1 MAEKVMEKKVKKAP
15 VTVNKPR
22 KAPKPHKSLL
32 SLERKKSLFGY
43 VFVAPIILGLA
54 LIYIPVLVQS
64 AQFSFAKNIGF
75 AQGKL
80 EYVGWQNYHDALF
93 VEEGFLEVVYSS
105 TVELL
110 PQIFVIL
117 IFSFFMANILN
128 QNFRGRAVAR
138 VIFFL
143 PVVLST
149 GIVAYFDNQATSLTD
164 TYSSGEK
171 LDVGT
176 ETSAFDYKE
185 IEAMLLSA
193 LGNSGLSEIIASAI
207 GSLYTVITS
216 SGVQMLIFLSGLQ
229 SISINM
235 YEAAKVEGATG
246 WEVFWKISFPMISPL
261 ILVNLLYT
269 VIDLFTTSENATIS
283 FIAKNYFDNPATYAL
298 ASAFSW
304 LYTLL
309 LLLFVGVVFL
319 LVKKLIVY
327 QD

>member
-1 MAEKVMEKKVKKAP
+1 MAEKTVAAP
-15 VTVNKPR
+15 APA
-22 KAPKPHKSLL
+22 KAPKKNRRRGL

-43 VFVAPIILGLA
+43 VFVSPIILGMVA
-54 LIYIPVLVQS
+54 IYIPVLVQS
-64 AQFSFAKNIGF
+64 CIYSFTENAGRYGEDYKF
-75 AQGKL
+75 
-80 EYVGWQNYHDALF
+80 VGWQNYHDALF
-93 VEEGFLEVVYSS
+93 VESGFLQNVYSS
-105 TVELL
+105 TVALL
-110 PQIFVIL
+110 PQIFIIL
-117 IFSFFMANILN
+117 IFAFFMANILN
-128 QNFRGRAVAR
+128 QNFRGRSVAR
-138 VIFFL
+138 VIFFI

-149 GIVAYFDNQATSLTD
+149 GIVTYFDNLSSMTD
-164 TYSSGEK
+164 IYEGGEK
-171 LDVGT
+171 LDIGGAAANT
-176 ETSAFDYKE
+176 FDFVE

-193 LGNSGLSEIIASAI
+193 LGNSGLASIISGAI

-269 VIDLFTTSENATIS
+269 VIDLFTSVDNATIS
-283 FIAKNYFDNPATYAL
+283 FIAKYYENVATYSI

-304 LYTLL
+304 MYTIL
-309 LLLFVGVVFL
+309 LLLFVGIVFV
-319 LVKKLIVY
+319 LVQKLIVY

>member
-1 MAEKVMEKKVKKAP
+1 MAETTTANEKVL
-15 VTVNKPR
+15 KPAKRTR
-22 KAPKPHKSLL
+22 KPLM

-43 VFVAPIILGLA
+43 VFVSPLLIGILV
-54 LIYIPVLVQS
+54 IYIPTVIQS
-64 AQFSFAKNIGF
+64 IQYSFAANAGRYGEELK
-75 AQGKL
+75 
-80 EYVGWQNYHDALF
+80 YVGWQNYHDALF
-93 VEEGFLEVVYSS
+93 VEKDFLKTVYSS
-105 TVELL
+105 TVALL

-117 IFSFFMANILN
+117 IFAFFMANILN
-128 QNFRGRAVAR
+128 QNFRGRSIAR
-138 VIFFL
+138 VIFFI

-149 GIVAYFDNQATSLTD
+149 GIVTYFDNLSSLTD
-164 TYSSGEK
+164 IYQGGEK
-171 LDVGT
+171 LNVGST
-176 ETSAFDYKE
+176 TTALNFEE
-185 IEAMLLSA
+185 IEGMLLSA
-193 LGNSGLSEIIASAI
+193 LGSSGLSEIIASAI

-269 VIDLFTTSENATIS
+269 VIDLFTGVDNQTIS
-283 FIAKNYFDNPATYAL
+283 YISNYYGNVSTYSL

-304 LYTLL
+304 MYTLL

>member
-1 MAEKVMEKKVKKAP
+1 MAEKTAE
-15 VTVNKPR
+15 VTVSAPAKKPSKKFR
-22 KAPKPHKSLL
+22 L

-43 VFVAPIILGLA
+43 VFVSPIILGLA
-54 LIYIPVLVQS
+54 VFYIPSLIQS
-64 AQFSFAKNIGF
+64 LLYSFSENAARYGEDPVYI
-75 AQGKL
+75 
-80 EYVGWQNYHDALF
+80 GWQNYHDALL
-93 VEEGFLEVVYSS
+93 VEEGFLQTVYSS
-105 TVELL
+105 TVALL

-117 IFSFFMANILN
+117 IFAFFMANILN
-128 QNFRGRAVAR
+128 QNFHGRSIAR
-138 VIFFL
+138 VIFFI

-149 GIVAYFDNQATSLTD
+149 GIVTYFDNLNSLQD
-164 TYSSGEK
+164 QYEAGDKIDVANVGSGINFE
-171 LDVGT
+171 
-176 ETSAFDYKE
+176 E

-193 LGNSGLSEIIASAI
+193 LGSTGLAQIISGAI

-269 VIDLFTTSENATIS
+269 VIDLFTSVDNATITYIS
-283 FIAKNYFDNPATYAL
+283 KYYENVATYSL
-298 ASAFSW
+298 ASSFSW
-304 LYTLL
+304 MYTILL
-309 LLLFVGVVFL
+309 LVFVGIVYL
-319 LVKKLIVY
+319 LVNKLIVY

>member
-1 MAEKVMEKKVKKAP
+1 MAEKTVAAP
-15 VTVNKPR
+15 APA
-22 KAPKPHKSLL
+22 KAPKKNRRRGL

-43 VFVAPIILGLA
+43 VFVSPIILGMVA
-54 LIYIPVLVQS
+54 IYIPVLVQS
-64 AQFSFAKNIGF
+64 CIYSFTENAGRYGEDYKF
-75 AQGKL
+75 
-80 EYVGWQNYHDALF
+80 VGWQNYHDALF
-93 VEEGFLEVVYSS
+93 VESGFLQNVYSS
-105 TVELL
+105 TVALL
-110 PQIFVIL
+110 PQIFIIL
-117 IFSFFMANILN
+117 IFAFFMANILN
-128 QNFRGRAVAR
+128 QNFRGRSVAR
-138 VIFFL
+138 VIFFI

-149 GIVAYFDNQATSLTD
+149 GIVTYFDNLSSMTD
-164 TYSSGEK
+164 IYEGGEK
-171 LDVGT
+171 LDIGGAAANT
-176 ETSAFDYKE
+176 FDFVE

-193 LGNSGLSEIIASAI
+193 LGNSGLATIISGAI

-269 VIDLFTTSENATIS
+269 VIDLFTSVDNATIS
-283 FIAKNYFDNPATYAL
+283 FIAKYYENVATYSI

-304 LYTLL
+304 MYTIL
-309 LLLFVGVVFL
+309 LLLFVGIVFV
-319 LVKKLIVY
+319 LVQKLIVY

>member
-1 MAEKVMEKKVKKAP
+1 MAEKTVAAP
-15 VTVNKPR
+15 APA
-22 KAPKPHKSLL
+22 KAPKKNRRKGL

-43 VFVAPIILGLA
+43 VFVSPIIIGMIA
-54 LIYIPVLVQS
+54 IYIPVLVQS
-64 AQFSFAKNIGF
+64 CIYSFTENAGRYGEDYKF
-75 AQGKL
+75 
-80 EYVGWQNYHDALF
+80 VGWQNYHDALF
-93 VEEGFLEVVYSS
+93 VESGFLQNVYSS
-105 TVELL
+105 TVALL
-110 PQIFVIL
+110 PQIFIIL
-117 IFSFFMANILN
+117 IFAFFMANILN
-128 QNFRGRAVAR
+128 QNFRGRSVAR
-138 VIFFL
+138 VIFFI

-149 GIVAYFDNQATSLTD
+149 GIVTYFDNLSSMTD
-164 TYSSGEK
+164 IYEGGDK
-171 LDVGT
+171 LDIGGAAAST
-176 ETSAFDYKE
+176 FDFVE

-193 LGNSGLSEIIASAI
+193 LGNSGLATIISGAI

-269 VIDLFTTSENATIS
+269 VIDLFTSVDNATIS
-283 FIAKNYFDNPATYAL
+283 FIAEYYENVATYSI

-304 LYTLL
+304 MYTIL
-309 LLLFVGVVFL
+309 LLLFVGIVFV
-319 LVKKLIVY
+319 LVQKLIVY

>member
-1 MAEKVMEKKVKKAP
+1 MAEKTVAAP
-15 VTVNKPR
+15 APA
-22 KAPKPHKSLL
+22 KAPKKNRRKGL

-43 VFVAPIILGLA
+43 VFVSPIIIGMIA
-54 LIYIPVLVQS
+54 IYIPVLVQS
-64 AQFSFAKNIGF
+64 CIYSFTENAGRYGEDYKF
-75 AQGKL
+75 
-80 EYVGWQNYHDALF
+80 VGWQNYHDALF
-93 VEEGFLEVVYSS
+93 VESGFLQNVYSS
-105 TVELL
+105 TVALL
-110 PQIFVIL
+110 PQIFIIL
-117 IFSFFMANILN
+117 IFAFFMANILN
-128 QNFRGRAVAR
+128 QNFRGRSVAR
-138 VIFFL
+138 VIFFI

-149 GIVAYFDNQATSLTD
+149 GIVTYFDNLSSMTD
-164 TYSSGEK
+164 IYEGGDK
-171 LDVGT
+171 LDIGGAAAST
-176 ETSAFDYKE
+176 FDFVE

-193 LGNSGLSEIIASAI
+193 LGNSGLATIISGAI

-269 VIDLFTTSENATIS
+269 VIDLFTSVDNATIS
-283 FIAKNYFDNPATYAL
+283 FIAKYYENVATYSV

-304 LYTLL
+304 MYAIL
-309 LLLFVGVVFL
+309 LLLFVGIVFV
-319 LVKKLIVY
+319 LVQKLIVY

>member
-1 MAEKVMEKKVKKAP
+1 MAEKTVAAP
-15 VTVNKPR
+15 APA
-22 KAPKPHKSLL
+22 KAPKKNRRKGL

-43 VFVAPIILGLA
+43 VFVSPIILGMVA
-54 LIYIPVLVQS
+54 IYIPVLVQS
-64 AQFSFAKNIGF
+64 CIYSFTENAGRYGEDYKF
-75 AQGKL
+75 
-80 EYVGWQNYHDALF
+80 VGWQNYHDALF
-93 VEEGFLEVVYSS
+93 VESGFLQNVYSS
-105 TVELL
+105 TVALL
-110 PQIFVIL
+110 PQIFIIL
-117 IFSFFMANILN
+117 IFAFFMANILN
-128 QNFRGRAVAR
+128 QNFRGRSVAR
-138 VIFFL
+138 VIFFI

-149 GIVAYFDNQATSLTD
+149 GIVTYFDNLSSMTD
-164 TYSSGEK
+164 IYEGGDK
-171 LDVGT
+171 LDIGGAAANT
-176 ETSAFDYKE
+176 FDFVE

-193 LGNSGLSEIIASAI
+193 LGNSGLATIISGAI

-269 VIDLFTTSENATIS
+269 VIDLFTSVDNATIS
-283 FIAKNYFDNPATYAL
+283 FIAKYYENVATYSI

-304 LYTLL
+304 MYTIL
-309 LLLFVGVVFL
+309 LLLFVGIVFV
-319 LVKKLIVY
+319 LVQKLIVY

>member
-1 MAEKVMEKKVKKAP
+1 MAEKTVAAP
-15 VTVNKPR
+15 APA
-22 KAPKPHKSLL
+22 KAPKKNRRRGL

-43 VFVAPIILGLA
+43 VFVSPIILGMVA
-54 LIYIPVLVQS
+54 IYIPVLVQS
-64 AQFSFAKNIGF
+64 CIYSFTENAGRYGEDYKF
-75 AQGKL
+75 
-80 EYVGWQNYHDALF
+80 VGWQNYHDALF
-93 VEEGFLEVVYSS
+93 VESGFLQNVYSS
-105 TVELL
+105 TVALL
-110 PQIFVIL
+110 PQIFIIL
-117 IFSFFMANILN
+117 IFAFFMANILN
-128 QNFRGRAVAR
+128 QNFRGRSVAR
-138 VIFFL
+138 VIFFI

-149 GIVAYFDNQATSLTD
+149 GIVTYFDNLSSMTD
-164 TYSSGEK
+164 IYEGGEK
-171 LDVGT
+171 LDIGGAAANT
-176 ETSAFDYKE
+176 FDFEE

-193 LGNSGLSEIIASAI
+193 LGNSGLATIISGAI

-269 VIDLFTTSENATIS
+269 VIDLFTSVDNATIS
-283 FIAKNYFDNPATYAL
+283 FISKYYENVATYSI

-304 LYTLL
+304 MYTIL
-309 LLLFVGVVFL
+309 LLLFVGIVFV
-319 LVKKLIVY
+319 LVQKLIVY

>member
-1 MAEKVMEKKVKKAP
+1 MAEKTAE
-15 VTVNKPR
+15 VTVSAPAKKPSKKFR
-22 KAPKPHKSLL
+22 L

-43 VFVAPIILGLA
+43 VFVSPIILGLA
-54 LIYIPVLVQS
+54 IFYIPSLIQS
-64 AQFSFAKNIGF
+64 LLYSFSENAGRYGEDAVYIGW
-75 AQGKL
+75 K
-80 EYVGWQNYHDALF
+80 NYHDALL
-93 VEEGFLEVVYSS
+93 VEEGFLQTVYES
-105 TVELL
+105 TVALL
-110 PQIFVIL
+110 PQIFIIL
-117 IFSFFMANILN
+117 IFAFIMANILN
-128 QNFRGRAVAR
+128 QNFHGRSIAR
-138 VIFFL
+138 VIFFI

-149 GIVAYFDNQATSLTD
+149 GIVTYFDNLSSLQD
-164 TYSSGEK
+164 QYEQGDK
-171 LDVGT
+171 MDVANVGAGFNF
-176 ETSAFDYKE
+176 EE

-193 LGNSGLSEIIASAI
+193 LGSTGLAEIISGAI

-269 VIDLFTTSENATIS
+269 VIDLFTSVDNATITY
-283 FIAKNYFDNPATYAL
+283 IAEYYQNVAYYSI

-304 LYTLL
+304 MYTILL
-309 LLLFVGVVFL
+309 LIFVGVVYL
-319 LVKKLIVY
+319 LVNKFIVY

>member
-1 MAEKVMEKKVKKAP
+1 MAEKIAAVKTASAKKPPKK
-15 VTVNKPR
+15 
-22 KAPKPHKSLL
+22 LGL

-43 VFVAPIILGLA
+43 VFVSPIILGLI
-54 LIYIPVLVQS
+54 LIYIPSLIQS
-64 AQFSFAKNIGF
+64 IQYSFAQNAGRY
-75 AQGKL
+75 GEDL
-80 EYVGWQNYHDALF
+80 TYVGWQNYHDALF
-93 VEEGFLEVVYSS
+93 VEEGFLKTVYSS
-105 TVELL
+105 TIALL
-110 PQIFVIL
+110 PQIFIIL
-117 IFSFFMANILN
+117 IFAFFMANILN
-128 QNFRGRAVAR
+128 QNFRGRSIAR
-138 VIFFL
+138 VIFFI

-149 GIVAYFDNQATSLTD
+149 GIVTYFDNMASLQD
-164 TYSSGEK
+164 QYQQGEK
-171 LDVGT
+171 LNVGT
-176 ETSAFDYKE
+176 QNSGMNFME

-193 LGNSGLSEIIASAI
+193 LGNNALAEIISGAI

-269 VIDLFTTSENATIS
+269 VIDLFTSVDNKTIDFISQYYENVS
-283 FIAKNYFDNPATYAL
+283 SYSL

-304 LYTLL
+304 LYTILL
-309 LLLFVGVVFL
+309 LVFVGVVYL
-319 LVKKLIVY
+319 LVNKLIVY

>member
-1 MAEKVMEKKVKKAP
+1 MAEKAAVIKNAKTPSAEKPPKKAF
-15 VTVNKPR
+15 R
-22 KAPKPHKSLL
+22 L

-43 VFVAPIILGLA
+43 VFVSPLLIGLI

-64 AQFSFAKNIGF
+64 FLYSLSSNPGRADTELVF
-75 AQGKL
+75 
-80 EYVGWQNYHDALF
+80 VGWQNYHDALF
-93 VEEGFLEVVYSS
+93 VESDFLQTVYSS
-105 TVELL
+105 TVALL

-117 IFSFFMANILN
+117 IFAFFMANILN
-128 QNFRGRAVAR
+128 QDFHGRAVAR
-138 VIFFL
+138 VIFFI
-143 PVVLST
+143 PVVMST
-149 GIVAYFDNQATSLTD
+149 GIVTYFDNLSSMTDAYTSN
-164 TYSSGEK
+164 EK

-176 ETSAFDYKE
+176 STTIFNFSELESL
-185 IEAMLLSA
+185 LLST
-193 LGNSGLSEIIASAI
+193 LGSSGLSSVIMTAI
-207 GSLYTVITS
+207 DSLYTVITS

-269 VIDLFTTSENATIS
+269 VIDLFTSMDNKTIN
-283 FIAKNYFDNPATYAL
+283 FISQYYNNVSTYSI

-304 LYTLL
+304 MYTIL
-309 LLLFVGVVFL
+309 LLLFVGIVFL